1 MKGKWLAGP
10 YLFWMALFIIVP
22 MFLVLYYAVTQTAA
36 DGTVSFTL
44 GNIWT
49 AITPNYLKVIWKS
62 LRLAVVSTIICFI
75 LGYPV
80 AYILAQRE
88 ESKRGNLLFLFA
100 VPMWMNFLLRTYAWL
115 TLLETNGV
123 INSLLAF
130 LGLPKVMILYTD
142 AAVLL
147 GMVYNFLPFMILPIY
162 TVLIKIDKSLL
173 EAAQDLGGNP
183 LKVFTRVVFPMSV
196 PGIIS
201 GVTMVF
207 MPAVTTFIV
216 STLLGGGQ
224 YKLIGNLIEDQFM
237 MYYNW
242 HMGSAVSLVLM
253 ALILI
258 SMALFA
264 AVDRGK
270 EVAA

>member
-1 MKGKWLAGP
+1 MKSKWLASP
-10 YLFWMALFIIVP
+10 FLFWLALFIVIP
-22 MFLVLYYAVTQTAA
+22 MFLVLYYAVTIPVG
-36 DGTVSFTL
+36 DGAVQFSL
-44 GNIWT
+44 ENLYT
-49 AITPNYLKVIWKS
+49 AITPNYIKVIWRS
-62 LRLAVVSTIICFI
+62 LQLAAVSTVICFV

-80 AYILAQRE
+80 AYILAQRGRA
-88 ESKRGNLLFLFA
+88 KRGNLLFLFA

-123 INSLLAF
+123 INNILAF
-130 LGLPKVMILYTD
+130 LGFPRVTMLYTD
-142 AAVLL
+142 GAVLL

-162 TVLIKIDKSLL
+162 TVLTKIDKSLL
-173 EAAQDLGGNP
+173 EAAQDLGANP
-183 LKVFTRVVFPMSV
+183 ARVFRRVVFPLSV

-242 HMGSAVSLVLM
+242 NMGSAVSLILM
-253 ALILI
+253 ALILL
-258 SMALFA
+258 SMGIFA

-270 EVAA
+270 EVV